1 MNNIKYE
8 ENEKEYIIKVP
19 KEVNHTIEELKQRL
33 INYLF
38 EDRTYNNTD
47 VEIMKLLL
55 DSNNIHSELVAN
67 NDGITI
73 SASKIKLTG
82 EE

>member
-38 EDRTYNNTD
+38 KDRMYNNTD

-55 DSNNIHSELVAN
+55 
-67 NDGITI
+67 
-73 SASKIKLTG
+73 K
-82 EE
+82 

>member
-33 INYLF
+33 INCLF
-38 EDRTYNNTD
+38 EDRMYNNTD

-55 DSNNIHSELVAN
+55 NQKD
-67 NDGITI
+67 
-73 SASKIKLTG
+73 
-82 EE
+82 

>member
-38 EDRTYNNTD
+38 EDRIYNNTD

-67 NDGITI
+67 NDGIII
-73 SASKIKLTG
+73 SASKLNSTG
-82 EE
+82 K

>member
-82 EE
+82 E

>member
-38 EDRTYNNTD
+38 EDRIYNNTD

-55 DSNNIHSELVAN
+55 NQKD
-67 NDGITI
+67 
-73 SASKIKLTG
+73 
-82 EE
+82 

>member
-38 EDRTYNNTD
+38 EDRMYNNTD

-55 DSNNIHSELVAN
+55 NQKD
-67 NDGITI
+67 
-73 SASKIKLTG
+73 
-82 EE
+82 

>member
-38 EDRTYNNTD
+38 EDRMYNNTD

-55 DSNNIHSELVAN
+55 DQK
-67 NDGITI
+67 D
-73 SASKIKLTG
+73 
-82 EE
+82 

>member
-19 KEVNHTIEELKQRL
+19 KETNHTTEELKQRL

-38 EDRTYNNTD
+38 ENRIYNNTD

-55 DSNNIHSELVAN
+55 NQKD
-67 NDGITI
+67 
-73 SASKIKLTG
+73 
-82 EE
+82 

>member
-8 ENEKEYIIKVP
+8 ENEKEYIIKIP

-38 EDRTYNNTD
+38 EDRMYNNTD

-67 NDGITI
+67 TDGITI
-73 SASKIKLTG
+73 SANKINLMG
-82 EE
+82 E